1 MARKG
6 PGDRER
12 PMSFHA
18 MDVAEQIVGRL
29 GTVFPGLAAKDRALE
44 DEARRAAISVALN
57 ISEGRLRTGTDRLHA
72 WRIAA
77 GSCAELRTCLK
88 IAVALRYLDAIELRQ
103 AFDLIDREMAMLWR
117 LTRGRAS
124 VPRAAWW
131 SDR

>member
-1 MARKG
+1 
-6 PGDRER
+6 
-12 PMSFHA
+12 MSFHA
-18 MDVAEQIVGRL
+18 MDVAEEIVDSL
-29 GTVFPGLAAKDRALE
+29 AQVFGKLAAKDKGLE

-57 ISEGRLRTGTDRLHA
+57 VAEGRLRTGRDRLHA

-88 IAVALRYLDAIELRQ
+88 IAVALRYLDGVELVV

-124 VPRAAWW
+124 VPRAA
-131 SDR
+131 

>member
-1 MARKG
+1 MARKS
-6 PGDRER
+6 PGERESS
-12 PMSFHA
+12 MSFHA
-18 MDVAEQIVGRL
+18 MDVAEEIVGSL
-29 GTVFPGLAAKDRALE
+29 APVFGKLAAKDKSLE

-57 ISEGRLRTGTDRLHA
+57 VSEGRLRMGKDRLHA

-88 IAVALRYLDAIELRQ
+88 IAVSLRYLDRDQLAT

-124 VPRAAWW
+124 VPTAA
-131 SDR
+131 